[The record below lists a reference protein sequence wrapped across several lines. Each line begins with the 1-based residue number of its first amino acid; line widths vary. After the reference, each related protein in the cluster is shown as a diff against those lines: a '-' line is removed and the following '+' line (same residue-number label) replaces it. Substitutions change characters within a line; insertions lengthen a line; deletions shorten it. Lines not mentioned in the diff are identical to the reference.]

1 MRNLSCSLILIFLNV
16 QVPLSHSMWFF
27 VYNSEINCL
36 NCLVLIYVVNID
48 DFRLSTQ
55 FMCMYKVYIVYL
67 THPVV
72 LYRNIRNFASASVIV

>member
-1 MRNLSCSLILIFLNV
+1 MRNLSCSLIFIFLNV

-36 NCLVLIYVVNID
+36 VLFYIVNID

-72 LYRNIRNFASASVIV
+72 LYRNIRNFESAFVIA